1 MSRFDEVA
9 ARTVAEAAVRGQ
21 VAPLLGKEDALLAAL
36 RRAEA
41 AHDQVRPVARAE
53 LQAEEEL
60 AANMRAKGG
69 EYAEAYKRV
78 ADGLRKAITAI
89 EGMDDTA
96 LRFLGWSAY
105 ARGLASTTARRTNP
119 LPLTE
124 IAVSYHDHLVQAM
137 DAAEGARLKLD
148 AGRRPGKTQPPAAH
162 GEVTAPLDAF
172 VAVMSAFWTETVASR
187 PTIESGPREP
197 TAADVR
203 AGRVIAGDEP
213 KSPALRMMFEAT
225 RRLTDESGRT
235 LYELPAVEGAM
246 KRWRA
251 LDS

>member
-1 MSRFDEVA
+1 MSRFDEIA
-9 ARTVAEAAVRGQ
+9 ARAIAEAAVRGK
-21 VAPLLGKEDALLAAL
+21 VAPLLGKEGALLDAL
-36 RRAEA
+36 RRAET
-41 AHDQVRPVARAE
+41 AHDQVRPMAQAD

-78 ADGLRKAITAI
+78 ADGLRKAITAV
-89 EGMDDTA
+89 EGMDATA
-96 LRFLGWSAY
+96 LRFLGWSAF
-105 ARGLASTTARRTNP
+105 ARGMGGREARHTNP
-119 LPLTE
+119 LPLAD
-124 IAVSYHDHLVQAM
+124 IAVGYHDQLLQALE
-137 DAAEGARLKLD
+137 AAEGARLKLD

-172 VAVMSAFWTETVASR
+172 VAVMSAFWADQVAAR

-203 AGRVIAGDEP
+203 AGRVVSGDEP

-225 RRLTDESGRT
+225 RRLTDGNGRT

>member
-1 MSRFDEVA
+1 MSRFDEIA
-9 ARTVAEAAVRGQ
+9 ARAVAEAAVRGK
-21 VAPLLGKEDALLAAL
+21 VAPLLGKEGALLDAL

-41 AHDQVRPVARAE
+41 AHDRVRPAAQAE
-53 LQAEEEL
+53 LQADEEL

-89 EGMDDTA
+89 EEMDVTA

-105 ARGLASTTARRTNP
+105 ARGMVGPDLRRVDP
-119 LPLTE
+119 VPLTE
-124 IAVSYHDHLVQAM
+124 IAVGYHDQLLQAL

-148 AGRRPGKTQPPAAH
+148 AGRRPGKSQPGMLH

-172 VAVMSAFWTETVASR
+172 VAVMSAFWLDTTSTR
-187 PTIESGPREP
+187 LSIESGETLNAR
-197 TAADVR
+197 
-203 AGRVIAGDEP
+203 GIRVTEP

-225 RRLTDESGRT
+225 RPLVSDEGRA
-235 LYELPAVEGAM
+235 LYELSAVEGAM

-251 LDS
+251 LNR

>member
-1 MSRFDEVA
+1 MSRFDEIA
-9 ARTVAEAAVRGQ
+9 ARAVAEAAVRGQ
-21 VAPLLGKEDALLAAL
+21 AAPLLGKEGPLLDAL

-41 AHDQVRPVARAE
+41 AHDQVRPMAQAE
-53 LQAEEEL
+53 MQAEEEL
-60 AANMRAKGG
+60 AAKMRAKGG

-89 EGMDDTA
+89 EGMDATA
-96 LRFLGWSAY
+96 LRFLGWSAH
-105 ARGLASTTARRTNP
+105 ARGLSDPDARRTDP
-119 LPLTE
+119 LPLAE
-124 IAVSYHDHLVQAM
+124 IAVGYHDQLVQAL

-148 AGRRPGKTQPPAAH
+148 AGRRPGKTQPYSAQ

-172 VAVMSAFWTETVASR
+172 VAVMSAFWADAAVA
-187 PTIESGPREP
+187 PLTIQSGPRDP
-197 TAADVR
+197 TPADVR
-203 AGRVIAGDEP
+203 AGRVVSGDEP

-225 RRLTDESGRT
+225 RRLTDGGGRP